1 MNKMPAIS
9 VTSLISLLL
18 LQLIV
23 TELDGEMKEKSSR
36 RTILQPSKRHD
47 QRELMKI
54 RKDIKSLQKQLEVAR
69 QRKNEI
75 FECIIQLSKL
85 HDEEVF

>member
-9 VTSLISLLL
+9 VTSPSLLL

-36 RTILQPSKRHD
+36 RTILQLSKEHD

-54 RKDIKSLQKQLEVAR
+54 RKDIISLQKQFEVAR
-69 QRKNEI
+69 HRKNEI

-85 HDEEVF
+85 HD